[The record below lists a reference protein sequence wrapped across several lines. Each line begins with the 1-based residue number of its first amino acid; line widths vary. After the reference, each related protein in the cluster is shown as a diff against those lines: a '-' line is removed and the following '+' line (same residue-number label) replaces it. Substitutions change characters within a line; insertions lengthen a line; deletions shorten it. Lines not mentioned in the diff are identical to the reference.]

1 MDSRHLRQFQ
11 HLAQTLHFG
20 RAAELS
26 HVSASA
32 LSRSI
37 RQLEDELGAPLF
49 ARDNRSVELTAAG
62 TVFLSYAREAL
73 SQWEVVRHQLQ
84 AEAGE
89 LQGEVSIYC
98 SVTASYSFLFELLDR
113 FRSDHPRIEIKLHTG
128 DSEHAVQRVLA
139 GDEDM
144 AIGARPDR
152 LHARLAFKPIAR
164 SPLVFIAAST
174 ADAYAALAKHKPTP
188 ALWSDVPMI
197 LSERGLA
204 RSRVDR
210 WFAQHDV
217 EPRIYA
223 QVGGNEAIV
232 SMVSL
237 GFGVGIV
244 PRIVLD
250 NSPLVGKVSVLP
262 VQPELAAYEVGL
274 FVLDK
279 KLKSPLI
286 SAFWS
291 RLRTAA

>member
-1 MDSRHLRQFQ
+1 MDSRQLRQFQ
-11 HLAQTLHFG
+11 NLAQTLHFG

-26 HVSASA
+26 HVSPSA

-37 RQLEDELGAPLF
+37 RQLEGEVGAALF

-62 TVFLSYAREAL
+62 TAFLGYAREAL
-73 SQWEVVRHQLQ
+73 AQWDVVRHQLQ

-113 FRSDHPRIEIKLHTG
+113 FRREHPRIEIKLHTG
-128 DSEHAVQRVLA
+128 DSEHALQRVLA
-139 GDEDM
+139 GEEDM
-144 AIGARPDR
+144 AIGARPEH

-164 SPLVFIAAST
+164 SPLVFIAAGREAAYT
-174 ADAYAALAKHKPTP
+174 ALARHAPSAAL
-188 ALWSDVPMI
+188 WEDVPMI
-197 LSERGLA
+197 LSESGLA
-204 RSRVDR
+204 RRRVDG
-210 WFAQHDV
+210 WFAQHAIQ
-217 EPRIYA
+217 PRIYA

-237 GFGVGIV
+237 GFGVGVV

-250 NSPLVGKVSVLP
+250 NSPLAGKVRVLP
-262 VQPELAAYEVGL
+262 VRPELADFEVGL
-274 FVLDK
+274 FALEN

-291 RLRTAA
+291 QLRSAA